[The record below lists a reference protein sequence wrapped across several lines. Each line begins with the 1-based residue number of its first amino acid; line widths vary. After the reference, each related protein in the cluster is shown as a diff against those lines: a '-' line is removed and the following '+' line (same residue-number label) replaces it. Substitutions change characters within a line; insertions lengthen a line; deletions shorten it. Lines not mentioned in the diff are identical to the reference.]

1 MKDVTP
7 VITLTL
13 LHPLQSVPVQSWT
26 FESESLVRIGR
37 STDNDV
43 ILYSAVVSR
52 HHVELRLNN
61 SGWEV
66 VSLGANGTYLDGKR
80 IDQVPVVDGMII
92 RLASSGPQIQIRIG
106 SAETKARLNTVAGK
120 QSVARK
126 SEEKSRDRETFI
138 DARSL
143 EPDEKNQP
151 NVKLVA
157 ALENLGKS
165 KKLP

>member
-52 HHVELRLNN
+52 HHVELQLNN

-66 VSLGANGTYLDGKR
+66 VSLGANGTYVDGKP
-80 IDQVPVVDGMII
+80 ITKVPVVDGMVI
-92 RLASSGPQIQIRIG
+92 RLASSGPKIQIRIG
-106 SAETKARLNTVAGK
+106 AIESKARIKVVSE
-120 QSVARK
+120 QHSV
-126 SEEKSRDRETFI
+126 DPT
-138 DARSL
+138 
-143 EPDEKNQP
+143 
-151 NVKLVA
+151 
-157 ALENLGKS
+157 
-165 KKLP
+165 

>member
-7 VITLTL
+7 VITLTW
-13 LHPLQSVPVQSWT
+13 LHPFQSVPVQSWT

-66 VSLGANGTYLDGKR
+66 VSLGANGTYVDAKP
-80 IDQVPVVDGMII
+80 ITKVPVVDGMVI
-92 RLASSGPQIQIRIG
+92 RLASSGPKIQIRIG
-106 SAETKARLNTVAGK
+106 AIESKARIKAVSE
-120 QSVARK
+120 QHSV
-126 SEEKSRDRETFI
+126 DPT
-138 DARSL
+138 
-143 EPDEKNQP
+143 
-151 NVKLVA
+151 
-157 ALENLGKS
+157 
-165 KKLP
+165 